1 MICKGY
7 PEAKSKFLM
16 LYDANKR
23 TSYMILRYLYPN
35 DLYGNSVMNLFPN
48 EILEQDFLVDP
59 KRFDLDNYSRTNLD
73 FPIGYLTFD
82 LDCPDELDG
91 FHNVCL

>member
-16 LYDANKR
+16 LHDANKR

-48 EILEQDFLVDP
+48 EILE
-59 KRFDLDNYSRTNLD
+59 
-73 FPIGYLTFD
+73 
-82 LDCPDELDG
+82 
-91 FHNVCL
+91 